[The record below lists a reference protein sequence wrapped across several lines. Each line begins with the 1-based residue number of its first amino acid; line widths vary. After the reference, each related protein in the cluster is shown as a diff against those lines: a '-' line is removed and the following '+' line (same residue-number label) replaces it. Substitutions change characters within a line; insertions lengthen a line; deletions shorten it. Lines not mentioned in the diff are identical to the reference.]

1 MVILVGGIS
10 ANDARVVLYDAE
22 PLRFIKANHCESPK
36 LVLQTQQS
44 SVTSIFKANERN
56 QDECGQY
63 SLQLTEMSELDDL
76 ESWKTAAESV
86 NFVLRCA
93 RQQYSLTAGE
103 VAQAASITHSTMREI
118 TCAPHRPQVAAH
130 QPCPSSFL
138 GLKSERPREDT
149 RFLRVGCSASA
160 TTDHSANLDRDTSI
174 PESWKLWQIEESAA
188 LYAFDEQNPEALY
201 SAPDNVDLMCKH

>member
-86 NFVLRCA
+86 R
-93 RQQYSLTAGE
+93 
-103 VAQAASITHSTMREI
+103 
-118 TCAPHRPQVAAH
+118 
-130 QPCPSSFL
+130 
-138 GLKSERPREDT
+138 
-149 RFLRVGCSASA
+149 
-160 TTDHSANLDRDTSI
+160 
-174 PESWKLWQIEESAA
+174 
-188 LYAFDEQNPEALY
+188 
-201 SAPDNVDLMCKH
+201 